1 MLFCFPM
8 FLDTVVFFAEKH
20 CIHKELFH
28 FLLFHFVPGYVL
40 CYSHVQFQFCF
51 VSRVPGSFL

>member
-28 FLLFHFVPGYVL
+28 FLLFHFVPGYV
-40 CYSHVQFQFCF
+40 QFQFCF